1 MTCALRQNGAVVKIS
16 SGSELFA
23 CLITPRKRHK
33 AQRLNMNID
42 VTNEK
47 NADGELK
54 RAGWRLGPEVFE
66 LVDSWANSRGISR
79 ENAAAEMIKM
89 ASLSAEKNDRSVGE
103 NPGSLPPSKMDA
115 PKDIS
120 APLMPA
126 GLPLDMD
133 RFSDIA
139 AELKAALDSARF
151 GRLTYLIGQLD
162 EFSRKHREIVEK
174 NIRDLGLSQG
184 SLSKAIAEF
193 SELSKGAVEA
203 RSDVKKL
210 TDEGFSSL
218 EKLFA
223 ESRANMTQVSSDF
236 GEKIAS
242 LGEAVSQVKKEILG
256 EMVGV
261 REVISGQYK
270 KIAAAVCQAQDSADS
285 IKFVSEELRAAASTN
300 HRELSRLAD
309 GLKIDVGFFRN
320 KAIAT
325 AIVGCAIVVT
335 LAVTTSLFFVPE
347 WNRLKA
353 EEMARTEIKEMMQ
366 SHLDNMDQKF
376 NEHFK
381 LVAESQ
387 DEKLKKYF
395 EAESARFEDFKR
407 KNIADLAKAKSEATE
422 AKKHAAEWK
431 DEAIDYY
438 NKYEATKKNHCGV
451 ISGGSSGG
459 SSAGLVFLLLPL
471 FGMAFLSLKRRLF
484 HDHH

>member
-1 MTCALRQNGAVVKIS
+1 MVKIS

-23 CLITPRKRHK
+23 CRITPRNRHK
-33 AQRLNMNID
+33 ALRLNMNID

-47 NADGELK
+47 NTDAELK

-320 KAIAT
+320 KAIA
-325 AIVGCAIVVT
+325 AAMVGCAIVVT

-381 LVAESQ
+381 SVAEGQ

-407 KNIADLAKAKSEATE
+407 KNIADLAKAKSEASE

-431 DEAIDYY
+431 DEAIAYY
-438 NKYEATKKNHCGV
+438 NKYEATKKSRCGV

-459 SSAGLVFLLLPL
+459 LSAGLIFLLLPL
-471 FGMAFLSLKRRLF
+471 FGTAFLSLKRRLF